1 MMMKATHVN
10 SLKTVALAMLAL
22 QIFVVPTN
30 ALSCVEPSPE
40 LSVQWANERE
50 ADFTVVYGDLEV
62 KNSMWRSMSNAFRA
76 EARSSG
82 TLTGENLA
90 TGEPITSSIT
100 ISETCFGPWCS
111 GLPDG
116 LIRGALYFL
125 TGDKGSFVLTLS
137 PCGGSIFWNT
147 PKEDVEH
154 LRSILHPDQKD

>member
-22 QIFVVPTN
+22 QISTVPTS
-30 ALSCVEPSPE
+30 ALSCVESSPE
-40 LSVQWANERE
+40 LSVQWAIERE
-50 ADFTVVYGDLEV
+50 ANFTVVYGELEV

-90 TGEPITSSIT
+90 TGEPITASIT
-100 ISETCFGPWCS
+100 IVETCFGPWCS
-111 GLPDG
+111 GIPEG
-116 LIRGALYFL
+116 SIKGALYFL
-125 TGDKGSFVLTLS
+125 TGGADNLVLTLS
-137 PCGGSIFWNT
+137 PCGGSIFRHT

-154 LRSILHPDQKD
+154 LRSILHPDKEG